1 MCILFSR
8 ANTIS
13 KRTYMKKF
21 FYVCQTVSKFTRDI
35 EIKMYKKVLL
45 YPSNSFEV
53 YPLFFLVR
61 ITFIS
66 LCLIIYYLAIALND
80 AAERLCKS
88 NKVDVLSVCR
98 FSCPVRLEFF
108 TMCHVERNS
117 PLNTYKVSYVQEAWI
132 SSLTTYRSV
141 KLGEDHPRSRALE
154 KSSGTSPSLYRY
166 SITSFPDRCHCGSL
180 SRKSLAT

>member
-1 MCILFSR
+1 MFAR

-13 KRTYMKKF
+13 KWTYMKKF
-21 FYVCQTVSKFTRDI
+21 FYVCQTVSKFTHDI

-53 YPLFFLVR
+53 YPLFLVR
-61 ITFIS
+61 IIFIS
-66 LCLIIYYLAIALND
+66 LCLLICYLAIALLD
-80 AAERLCKS
+80 AAEHFYKS

-108 TMCHVERNS
+108 AMCHVGRNS
-117 PLNTYKVSYVQEAWI
+117 PLNTYKVSYIQEAWI

-141 KLGEDHPRSRALE
+141 KLGGDHPRSRALE
-154 KSSGTSPSLYRY
+154 ESSRTSPSLYRY
-166 SITSFPDRCHCGSL
+166 SITSFPHRCHCGSL